1 MFSNGTITSVDKYL
15 AIVLDDTV
23 RLVDGPDLH
32 SKITAASVIHIF
44 GAGVN
49 PKKPAHKAVHELSAR
64 GWAVAP
70 IHPRDAGATINGFPI
85 RPSLDDGVSPEI
97 VVLFLAPE
105 RARGVVRSLILSQD
119 HNQFPLVW
127 FQHGAEDEDA
137 ISALEEMGAD
147 YVIDDCIVVN
157 SNTNDLQCENSILP
171 QTWCLQIASEDGD
184 GCSVWSVNSSDNA
197 EFDAPSTELEWIG
210 SMDDLE
216 SSKHTIPRYI
226 RSLKQDSETLLELA
240 SRLAN

>member
-1 MFSNGTITSVDKYL
+1 M
-15 AIVLDDTV
+15 
-23 RLVDGPDLH
+23 RLVDGPNLH

-49 PKKPAHKAVHELSAR
+49 PEKPAHKAVHELSAR

-119 HNQFPLVW
+119 HSQFPLVW

-157 SNTNDLQCENSILP
+157 SNTNDLRCENSILP

-184 GCSVWSVNSSDNA
+184 GCSVWSVHSSDNA
-197 EFDAPSTELEWIG
+197 ELDAPSTELEWIG

-226 RSLKQDSETLLELA
+226 RSLKQESETLPELA
-240 SRLAN
+240 NRLAN

>member
-1 MFSNGTITSVDKYL
+1 M
-15 AIVLDDTV
+15 
-23 RLVDGPDLH
+23 RLVDGPELH
-32 SKITAASVIHIF
+32 AKITASSVIHIF
-44 GAGVN
+44 GAGLN
-49 PKKPAHKAVHELSAR
+49 PEKPAHKAVHELSAR
-64 GWAVAP
+64 GWSVAP
-70 IHPRDAGATINGFPI
+70 VHPRDAGATINGFPI

-105 RARGVVRSLILSQD
+105 RARSVVRGLILGQD
-119 HNQFPLVW
+119 YEQFPLVW

-137 ISALEEMGAD
+137 ISALEEMGAN

-184 GCSVWSVNSSDNA
+184 GCSVWSVHSSDNT
-197 EFDAPSTELEWIG
+197 ELDAPSTELEWVG

-216 SSKHTIPRYI
+216 NSNHTIPRYI
-226 RSLKQDSETLLELA
+226 RSLKQESETLLQ
-240 SRLAN
+240 LANRLTN

>member
-1 MFSNGTITSVDKYL
+1 MRLTDGDQLHQKITS
-15 AIVLDDTV
+15 
-23 RLVDGPDLH
+23 
-32 SKITAASVIHIF
+32 ASVIHIF

-49 PKKPAHKAVHELSAR
+49 PEKQAHKAVHELSAR

-70 IHPRDAGATINGFPI
+70 IHPKDAGATIAGFPI

-119 HNQFPLVW
+119 HSQFPLVW
-127 FQHGAEDEDA
+127 FQHGAEDGDA
-137 ISALEEMGAD
+137 ISALEEMGAN

-157 SNTNDLQCENSILP
+157 SNTNDLACSNSILP

-184 GCSVWSVNSSDNA
+184 GCSVWSVHSSESA
-197 EFDAPSTELEWIG
+197 QFGVPKTELEWVG
-210 SMDDLE
+210 SLAELE
-216 SSKHTIPRYI
+216 VSQHTIPRYI
-226 RSLKQDSETLLELA
+226 RSLQQENESLVEVA
-240 SRLAN
+240 NRLAN

>member
-1 MFSNGTITSVDKYL
+1 M
-15 AIVLDDTV
+15 

-32 SKITAASVIHIF
+32 SKINGASVIHIF

-49 PKKPAHKAVHELSAR
+49 PEKPAHKAVHELSAR

-85 RPSLDDGVSPEI
+85 RPSIDNGVTPEI

-105 RARGVVRSLILSQD
+105 RARGVVRSLIINQD
-119 HNQFPLVW
+119 TSNFPLVW
-127 FQHGAEDEDA
+127 FQHGAEDDDA
-137 ISALEEMGAD
+137 ISALEEMSAD

-184 GCSVWSVNSSDNA
+184 GCSVWSVY
-197 EFDAPSTELEWIG
+197 STESTNLGIPTTQLEWVG
-210 SMDDLE
+210 SLDELQK
-216 SSKHTIPRYI
+216 SQHSIPRYI
-226 RSLKQDSETLLELA
+226 MSLKESDESVFEL
-240 SRLAN
+240 SNRLAN

>member
-1 MFSNGTITSVDKYL
+1 M
-15 AIVLDDTV
+15 

-49 PKKPAHKAVHELSAR
+49 PEKPAHKAVHELSAR

-85 RPSLDDGVSPEI
+85 RPRLDDGVSPEI

-119 HNQFPLVW
+119 HSQFPLVW
-127 FQHGAEDEDA
+127 FQHGAEDDDA

-171 QTWCLQIASEDGD
+171 QTWCLQIASEEGD
-184 GCSVWSVNSSDNA
+184 GCSVWSVYSTESTNL
-197 EFDAPSTELEWIG
+197 EIPSTQLEWVG
-210 SMDDLE
+210 SLDELQK
-216 SSKHTIPRYI
+216 SQHSIPRYI
-226 RSLKQDSETLLELA
+226 MSLKESDESVFEL
-240 SRLAN
+240 SNRLAN

>member
-1 MFSNGTITSVDKYL
+1 M
-15 AIVLDDTV
+15 
-23 RLVDGPDLH
+23 RLLDGPDLH
-32 SKITAASVIHIF
+32 SKITASSVIHIF

-49 PKKPAHKAVHELSAR
+49 PEKPAHKAVHELSTR

-119 HNQFPLVW
+119 HSQFPLVW

-157 SNTNDLQCENSILP
+157 SNTNDLQCENSVLP

-184 GCSVWSVNSSDNA
+184 GCSVWSVYSSDNT
-197 EFDAPSTELEWIG
+197 ELDTPSTELEWIG

-226 RSLKQDSETLLELA
+226 RSLKQESETLPELA
-240 SRLAN
+240 NRLAN

>member
-1 MFSNGTITSVDKYL
+1 MRLTDGDQLHQKITS
-15 AIVLDDTV
+15 
-23 RLVDGPDLH
+23 
-32 SKITAASVIHIF
+32 ASVIHIF

-49 PKKPAHKAVHELSAR
+49 PEKPAHKAVHELSAR

-70 IHPRDAGATINGFPI
+70 IHPKDAGATINGFPI
-85 RPSLDDGVSPEI
+85 RPALDSGVTPEI

-127 FQHGAEDEDA
+127 FQHGAEDDDA
-137 ISALEEMGAD
+137 IAALEEMGAN

-157 SNTNDLQCENSILP
+157 SNTNDLVCSNSILP

-184 GCSVWSVNSSDNA
+184 GCSIWSVHSSDSDDLEVPA
-197 EFDAPSTELEWIG
+197 TSLEWIG
-210 SMDDLE
+210 TLAELE
-216 SSKHTIPRYI
+216 VSQHTIPRYI
-226 RSLKQDSETLLELA
+226 RSLQQENESLVEVA
-240 SRLAN
+240 NRLAN

>member
-1 MFSNGTITSVDKYL
+1 MRLTDGDQLHQKITS
-15 AIVLDDTV
+15 
-23 RLVDGPDLH
+23 
-32 SKITAASVIHIF
+32 ASVIHIF

-49 PKKPAHKAVHELSAR
+49 PEKPAHKAVHELSAR

-70 IHPRDAGATINGFPI
+70 IHPKDAGATINGFPI
-85 RPSLDDGVSPEI
+85 RPALDSGVTPEI

-127 FQHGAEDEDA
+127 FQHGAEDDDA
-137 ISALEEMGAD
+137 IAALEEMGAN

-157 SNTNDLQCENSILP
+157 SNTNDLVCSNSILP

-184 GCSVWSVNSSDNA
+184 GCSVWSVQSSDSDDLEVPA
-197 EFDAPSTELEWIG
+197 TSLEWIG
-210 SMDDLE
+210 TLAELE
-216 SSKHTIPRYI
+216 VSQHTIPRYI
-226 RSLKQDSETLLELA
+226 RSLQQENESLVEVA
-240 SRLAN
+240 NRLAN

>member
-1 MFSNGTITSVDKYL
+1 M
-15 AIVLDDTV
+15 
-23 RLVDGPDLH
+23 RLEDGNELH
-32 SKITAASVIHIF
+32 AKITASSVIHIF

-49 PKKPAHKAVHELSAR
+49 PEKPAHKAVHELSAR

-85 RPSLDDGVSPEI
+85 RPSIDNGISPAI

-105 RARGVVRSLILSQD
+105 RARGVVRSLII
-119 HNQFPLVW
+119 NQEASNFPLVW

-184 GCSVWSVNSSDNA
+184 GCSVWSVHSNGNTQLDI
-197 EFDAPSTELEWIG
+197 PSTELEWVG

-216 SSKHTIPRYI
+216 RSNHTIPRYI
-226 RSLKQDSETLLELA
+226 RSLRQESETLLQLA
-240 SRLAN
+240 NRLAN